1 MANDKNY
8 DDLGYNLTYLTEV
21 IMSDLSLEQNQL
33 KNTIKEII
41 LELFTENEEDFFN
54 LLASKLVQTTIK
66 KKIQE
71 ELDLEESA
79 NLYAEIYEESHELK
93 ELTESALLDFVE

>member
-1 MANDKNY
+1 
-8 DDLGYNLTYLTEV
+8 
-21 IMSDLSLEQNQL
+21 MSDLSLEENQL

-41 LELFTENEEDFFN
+41 VELFTESEEDFFN
-54 LLASKLVQTTIK
+54 ILVSKLMQTTLK

-79 NLYAEIYEESHELK
+79 NLYAEIYQESNELK
-93 ELTESALLDFVE
+93 ELTESALLDFLE

>member
-1 MANDKNY
+1 
-8 DDLGYNLTYLTEV
+8 
-21 IMSDLSLEQNQL
+21 MSELSLEENQL

-41 LELFTENEEDFFN
+41 VELFTESEEDFFN
-54 LLASKLVQTTIK
+54 ILVSKLMQTTLK

-79 NLYAEIYEESHELK
+79 NLYAEIYQESNELK
-93 ELTESALLDFVE
+93 ELTESALLDFLE

>member
-1 MANDKNY
+1 
-8 DDLGYNLTYLTEV
+8 
-21 IMSDLSLEQNQL
+21 MSDLSLEQNQL

-41 LELFTENEEDFFN
+41 VELFTESEEDFLN
-54 LLASKLVQTTIK
+54 LLASKLVQTTLK

-79 NLYAEIYEESHELK
+79 NLYAEMYQESNELK